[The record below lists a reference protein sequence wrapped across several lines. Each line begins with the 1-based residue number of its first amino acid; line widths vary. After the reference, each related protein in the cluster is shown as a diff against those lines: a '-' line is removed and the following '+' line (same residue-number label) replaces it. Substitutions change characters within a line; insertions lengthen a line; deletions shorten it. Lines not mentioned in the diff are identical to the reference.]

1 MKRRITIEVHT
12 IGDHFRFEIPEDAAD
27 VQITP
32 CGEELGRW
40 RSVTYR
46 PFDSKEHVTCTVELL

>member
-1 MKRRITIEVHT
+1 MRRRISIEVSC

-27 VQITP
+27 VLIMP
-32 CGEELGRW
+32 AGEELGRW

-46 PFDSKEHVTCTVELL
+46 PFDSKERVACTVELL